1 MKQVSLNVVKNNK
14 DYQEDLI
21 ITYYLKIK
29 SNLNLKFIEKKKD
42 QKKLTEVIVFQS
54 QRLGF

>member
-1 MKQVSLNVVKNNK
+1 MKQVSLNVVKTNK
-14 DYQEDLI
+14 DYQEDLL

-29 SNLNLKFIEKKKD
+29 SSLNLKFIEEKKD